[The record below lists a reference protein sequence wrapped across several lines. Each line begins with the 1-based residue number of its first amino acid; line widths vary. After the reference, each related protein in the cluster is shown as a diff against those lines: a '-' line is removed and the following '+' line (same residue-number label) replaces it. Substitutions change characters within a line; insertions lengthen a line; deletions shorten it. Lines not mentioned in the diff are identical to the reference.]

1 MNGCD
6 TIPKAFADL
15 LDKECVGMSDL
26 ERVRAMRLV
35 RLTLGFAR
43 EQYDHVGLAL
53 KNSEPDLMGGTKTV
67 RA

>member
-15 LDKECVGMSDL
+15 LELECEGMTDMQKAQA
-26 ERVRAMRLV
+26 RRIAVI
-35 RLTLGFAR
+35 TLQFAR
-43 EQYDHVGLAL
+43 EQYNHVGLAL
-53 KNSEPDLMGGTKTV
+53 KNSEPDLMGGARTV